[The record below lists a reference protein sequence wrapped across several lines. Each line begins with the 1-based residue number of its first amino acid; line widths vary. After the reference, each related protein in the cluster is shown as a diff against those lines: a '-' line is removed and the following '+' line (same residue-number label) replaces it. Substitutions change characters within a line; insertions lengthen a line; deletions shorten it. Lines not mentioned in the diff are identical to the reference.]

1 MSIFISSKHIWDGQK
16 KDVNNEPE
24 VFLLLLWIMR
34 LHNLHGFLPVDLYL
48 KFEKSS
54 WKNWKTEKTN

>member
-1 MSIFISSKHIWDGQK
+1 MFMSMSIFISSKHIWDGQK

-34 LHNLHGFLPVDLYL
+34 LYNLHGFDTH
-48 KFEKSS
+48 S
-54 WKNWKTEKTN
+54 KNDIFCCSKD